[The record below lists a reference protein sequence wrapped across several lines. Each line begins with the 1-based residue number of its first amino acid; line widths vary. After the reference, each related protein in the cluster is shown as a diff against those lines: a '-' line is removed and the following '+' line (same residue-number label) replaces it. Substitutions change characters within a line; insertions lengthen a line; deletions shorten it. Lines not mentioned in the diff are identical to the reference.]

1 MQPEHEQ
8 FRCYENRKFSWR
20 WIKGKNLFS
29 CWFNSFF
36 KQNTHFQEIM
46 NNTQKEEIF
55 SLLTDFLKICQEKVH
70 INHWILVQSRL
81 NILDNIPQDKTNLE
95 NNEIIAN
102 QCR

>member
-1 MQPEHEQ
+1 MNNLDVMKI
-8 FRCYENRKFSWR
+8 ENSLEDELKVRIYSLLDS
-20 WIKGKNLFS
+20 IL
-29 CWFNSFF
+29 FF
-36 KQNTHFQEIM
+36 KQNIHFQEIM